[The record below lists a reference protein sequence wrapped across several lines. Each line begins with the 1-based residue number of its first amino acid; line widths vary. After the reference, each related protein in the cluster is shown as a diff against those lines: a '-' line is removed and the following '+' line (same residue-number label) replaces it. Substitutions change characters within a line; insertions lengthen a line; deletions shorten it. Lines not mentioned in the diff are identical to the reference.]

1 MCIRDRIDLAL
12 KYRSNWN
19 KNGVREQ
26 SRVAFIDIDLDNNLE
41 MVVDNGGSTETE
53 ATTIYKFD
61 TSKNKMYSI
70 YSSDNEYAGGTI
82 PNLKLYYN

>member
-1 MCIRDRIDLAL
+1 MIDLAL

-41 MVVDNGGSTETE
+41 W
-53 ATTIYKFD
+53 
-61 TSKNKMYSI
+61 
-70 YSSDNEYAGGTI
+70 
-82 PNLKLYYN
+82 